1 MVEFPMLLIAS
12 RVWRGE
18 GLIFPE
24 RFVMG
29 DECAYN

>member
-1 MVEFPMLLIAS
+1 MVEFPMLLIAF
-12 RVWRGE
+12 RLRRGE

-24 RFVMG
+24 MFVMG